1 MTSNTPGERSPA
13 DAWEPVGTRPAPP
26 GNKVAFIGANNP
38 ETARMLH
45 DVHAA
50 TGVEFIGFF
59 DNDLD
64 KKGKMFCGLPVF
76 GGFDDLLTCDRT
88 AFGLVNLIT
97 RDTKTR
103 HQTTRFFIEKGFSA
117 ADFIHPSVNIN
128 GVRLGRGVYLQEGV
142 IVQGG
147 VIVADNVCV
156 NSGATIS
163 HESNLG
169 RSCFV
174 APGATLAGL
183 VNLAPGVMIGAGAVV
198 MPRLMLGT
206 GTTVGAGAVVTKD
219 TAARAVMAGVPAT
232 EKGKSPDDEAFLP
245 FFLATT

>member
-1 MTSNTPGERSPA
+1 M
-13 DAWEPVGTRPAPP
+13 PVSARPAPP

-38 ETARMLH
+38 ETARMLC
-45 DVHAA
+45 DVQAA

-64 KKGKMFCGLPVF
+64 KKDKTFCGLPVF
-76 GGFDDLLTCDRT
+76 GGFDDLVTCDRT

-97 RDTKTR
+97 RDTTTR
-103 HQTTRFFIEKGFSA
+103 HQTTRFFIDNGFSA
-117 ADFIHPSVNIN
+117 ADFIHPSVNLN
-128 GVRLGRGVYLQEGV
+128 GVRLGQGVYLQEGV

-163 HESNLG
+163 HETCLG
-169 RSCFV
+169 TSCFV

-183 VNLAPGVMIGAGAVV
+183 VSLAPGVLIGAGAVV
-198 MPRLMLGT
+198 MPRLTLGM
-206 GTTVGAGAVVTKD
+206 GTTVGAGAVVIRD
-219 TAARAVMAGVPAT
+219 TPARAVMAGVPAVQ
-232 EKGKSPDDEAFLP
+232 KYKSPDDEVFLP
-245 FFLATT
+245 LFPTRPE